1 MKIGIMVRLALIIS
15 VFLSSLAPFNAKI
28 YAEDSNLSK
37 AQQLFRKGEALYKEN
52 RLDNALRYYFAAID
66 LSPSMPKAYYRI
78 GVIHGPLRR
87 QYKKGI
93 EFFHKSIKHDSQD
106 PNAYHGLG
114 LTYCMSGNERLG
126 SKFLLKAAMMFLKE
140 GNIMTALCIYDVL
153 RQTRENDRTE
163 KLARAIENHSAGVF
177 LYLTRINGNMGDSP
191 VRSRDSGG

>member
-1 MKIGIMVRLALIIS
+1 MKLGIMVRLALIIS
-15 VFLSSLAPFNAKI
+15 VFLSFLAPFNAKI

-37 AQQLFRKGEALYKEN
+37 AQQLFRKGEALYNEN
-52 RLDNALRYYFAAID
+52 RLENALRYYFDAIN
-66 LSPSMPKAYYRI
+66 LFPSMPKAYYRM
-78 GVIHGPLRR
+78 GVIYGPLRR

-114 LTYCMSGNERLG
+114 MTYCMSGNERLG

-140 GNIMTALCIYDVL
+140 GNITAALCIYDVL
-153 RQTRENDRTE
+153 RQTGEKDSTQ
-163 KLARAIENHSAGVF
+163 KLARAIENHRAGGF
-177 LYLTRINGNMGDSP
+177 LYPFRGNGNMGDSP